1 MIVIGKRNIIS
12 NCIISTITIKR
23 LMNKG
28 CEAYL
33 AYVLESKKEENQLAN
48 LSIVREFPNVFPHEL
63 PRVSPEREVEVFI
76 DALLPDTSL
85 IAQSPYRIAP
95 DGLVELKIQLQELLD
110 KGFIRP
116 SNSPCGAAVLF

>member
-1 MIVIGKRNIIS
+1 
-12 NCIISTITIKR
+12 
-23 LMNKG
+23 MNKG

-85 IAQSPYRIAP
+85 IAQSP
-95 DGLVELKIQLQELLD
+95 
-110 KGFIRP
+110 
-116 SNSPCGAAVLF
+116 

>member
-1 MIVIGKRNIIS
+1 VIVIGKRNIIS

-48 LSIVREFPNVFPHEL
+48 LSIVREFPNVFEL

-85 IAQSPYRIAP
+85 IAQSPYRIAS

>member
-1 MIVIGKRNIIS
+1 VIIIGERNIIP
-12 NCIISTITIKR
+12 NCIILTITVKR
-23 LMNKG
+23 LMKKG
-28 CEAYL
+28 CEVYL

-48 LSIVREFPNVFPHEL
+48 LSIVREFLNVFPHEL

-76 DALLPDTSL
+76 DVLLPDTSL

-116 SNSPCGAAVLF
+116 SNSLCEASMLF

>member
-1 MIVIGKRNIIS
+1 VIVIGKRNIIS
-12 NCIISTITIKR
+12 NCIISTITVKR

-85 IAQSPYRIAP
+85 IAQSP
-95 DGLVELKIQLQELLD
+95 
-110 KGFIRP
+110 
-116 SNSPCGAAVLF
+116 

>member
-1 MIVIGKRNIIS
+1 VIVIGKRNIIS
-12 NCIISTITIKR
+12 NCIISTITVKR

-116 SNSPCGAAVLF
+116 SNSPYGAAVLF